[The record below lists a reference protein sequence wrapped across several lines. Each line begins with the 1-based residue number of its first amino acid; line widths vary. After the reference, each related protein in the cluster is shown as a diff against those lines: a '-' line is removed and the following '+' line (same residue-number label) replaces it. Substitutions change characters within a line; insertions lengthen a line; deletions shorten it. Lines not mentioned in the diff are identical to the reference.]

1 MSCTIEGLNELIEKL
16 NVMDEKLTNRIA
28 KNVIKEVAEDIKED
42 IKSVAPVSTERN
54 IHGIDAI
61 DVGKITKSKGYIGTK
76 VGFSE
81 SIRAGGSGAD
91 YWTTV
96 RGLWYQNF
104 KTDEPNFGWYDKN
117 IKSQKEQYRQA
128 LMDLLK
134 IEITDILG

>member
-16 NVMDEKLTNRIA
+16 NKVDKNLTNRIA
-28 KNVIKEVAEDIKED
+28 KNVMKEVAEDIKED
-42 IKSVAPVSTERN
+42 LKTVAPVSTERN
-54 IHGIDAI
+54 IHGVDAI
-61 DVGKITKSKGYIGTK
+61 DVGKITKSKGYVGTK

-134 IEITDILG
+134 IEITDLLG

>member
-1 MSCTIEGLNELIEKL
+1 MSCTIEGLNELIDKL
-16 NVMDEKLTNRIA
+16 NTMDEKLTNRIA
-28 KNVIKEVAEDIKED
+28 KNVIKEVAENIKED
-42 IKSVAPVSTERN
+42 IKFVAPVSTERN

-104 KTDEPNFGWYDKN
+104 KTDEPNFGWYDEN

-128 LMDLLK
+128 LMELLK

>member
-16 NVMDEKLTNRIA
+16 NTMDEKLTNRIA
-28 KNVIKEVAEDIKED
+28 KNVIKEVAENIKED
-42 IKSVAPVSTERN
+42 IKFVAPVSTERN

-104 KTDEPNFGWYDKN
+104 KTDEPNFGWYDEN

-128 LMDLLK
+128 LMELLK